1 MEEESKEAPVTALQ
15 DWKSPLNSKVAAVM
29 DKKKDGFACVSG
41 APQKDTGDMKAKIV
55 AELEKLMKIYQ
66 SSGDRGKVMG
76 YGRAIS
82 NIKSYAKPITDF
94 NQMDEIP
101 FIGEGIKK
109 KVKEFLEEGKM
120 TKLETLQADPK
131 LMILSDLEKIWGV
144 GPVAA

>member
-1 MEEESKEAPVTALQ
+1 
-15 DWKSPLNSKVAAVM
+15 
-29 DKKKDGFACVSG
+29 
-41 APQKDTGDMKAKIV
+41 MKAKIV
-55 AELEKLMKIYQ
+55 GELEKLMKIYQ

-101 FIGEGIKK
+101 FIGDGIKK
-109 KVKEFLEEGKM
+109 KVKEFMEEGKM

-131 LMILSDLEKIWGV
+131 LTILSDLEKIWGV
-144 GPVAA
+144 GPVAAQKLY